1 MRHFFYAALVTV
13 FVGPIYKEKFSLVA
27 RVTNSYVNTTAESKK
42 SGDQGGF
49 LPRHDHNSILS
60 IIFSEP

>member
-27 RVTNSYVNTTAESKK
+27 WVTNSYVNTTAES
-42 SGDQGGF
+42 
-49 LPRHDHNSILS
+49 
-60 IIFSEP
+60 